1 MQENPFEKLD
11 SSHEHIPPSSEN
23 TEQQPRTK
31 RVVRHTQQCFAKTIY
46 SADSDEMAEYKKLV
60 TK

>member
-1 MQENPFEKLD
+1 MHYTILSTLLKIIFIMQKNPFEKLD

-31 RVVRHTQQCFAKTIY
+31 RVVRHTQQ
-46 SADSDEMAEYKKLV
+46 
-60 TK
+60 